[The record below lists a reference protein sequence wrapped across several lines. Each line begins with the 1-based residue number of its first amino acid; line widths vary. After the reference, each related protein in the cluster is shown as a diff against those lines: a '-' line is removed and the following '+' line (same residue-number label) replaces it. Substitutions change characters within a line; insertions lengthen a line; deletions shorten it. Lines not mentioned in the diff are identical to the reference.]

1 MKILNQKKYRILIG
15 TIIILMAVFTL
26 LYNSYNIFRVS
37 WIGDLY
43 YIIEG
48 SLVWIFLF
56 FLRKENLKPAAKGIA
71 NLFFVLVTVVFPLA
85 FILDMI
91 GL

>member
-15 TIIILMAVFTL
+15 TIIILMAVFKL
-26 LYNSYNIFRVS
+26 LYNYYSIFQTPLL
-37 WIGDLY
+37 GYLH
-43 YIIEG
+43 YIVIG
-48 SLVWIFLF
+48 SLIWTFLF

>member
-1 MKILNQKKYRILIG
+1 MKILNQKKYRMLIG
-15 TIIILMAVFTL
+15 AIVILMAVFTL
-26 LYNSYNIFRVS
+26 LYNSYSIFQTP
-37 WIGDLY
+37 WISDLY

-56 FLRKENLKPAAKGIA
+56 NLRKENLKPAAKIIT
-71 NLFFVLVTVVFPLA
+71 NLFFVLVTIAFPVA